1 MNNFRQY
8 EEAIAKYHSRL
19 SIKTVPVT
27 SWNFHDDF
35 LGLIKNIF
43 VDLNKLDVLASQSK
57 WIYDNWDFK
66 TRLREEVV
74 ILTDSKLNIVFASHN
89 MKKMNGY
96 VEADVLGKSPKIFQ
110 GKSTDLTI
118 SNEIRAA
125 ISLQQPFEKTVMNY
139 KKNGDVYECLIK
151 GFPIFNSKGLLSHY
165 IAFEKAA

>member
-1 MNNFRQY
+1 
-8 EEAIAKYHSRL
+8 
-19 SIKTVPVT
+19 
-27 SWNFHDDF
+27 
-35 LGLIKNIF
+35 
-43 VDLNKLDVLASQSK
+43 
-57 WIYDNWDFK
+57 
-66 TRLREEVV
+66 
-74 ILTDSKLNIVFASHN
+74 

-118 SNEIRAA
+118 SNEIRSA